1 MIILNKADILKELKN
16 LDILILKKIP
26 FHKDVLNSSQV
37 PTISQMRIIEYILEH
52 KNENIYQK
60 DLEEVLGSTRATVS
74 SILHTMEKN
83 NLILRETNSYDTR
96 TKKVVLTSNTLEAFQ
111 SRKRDFDLLSSK
123 MTEGISDEE
132 LEIFLKIAEKMKNNL
147 VK

>member
-1 MIILNKADILKELKN
+1 M
-16 LDILILKKIP
+16 
-26 FHKDVLNSSQV
+26 NSSQV

-52 KNENIYQK
+52 KNENVYQK

-83 NLILRETNSYDTR
+83 NLILRETNSCDTR

>member
-16 LDILILKKIP
+16 LDILILKKMP

-52 KNENIYQK
+52 KNENVYQK

-83 NLILRETNSYDTR
+83 NLILRETNSCDTR

-132 LEIFLKIAEKMKNNL
+132 LKMFLKIAEKMKNNL

>member
-83 NLILRETNSYDTR
+83 NLILR
-96 TKKVVLTSNTLEAFQ
+96 
-111 SRKRDFDLLSSK
+111 
-123 MTEGISDEE
+123 
-132 LEIFLKIAEKMKNNL
+132 
-147 VK
+147 